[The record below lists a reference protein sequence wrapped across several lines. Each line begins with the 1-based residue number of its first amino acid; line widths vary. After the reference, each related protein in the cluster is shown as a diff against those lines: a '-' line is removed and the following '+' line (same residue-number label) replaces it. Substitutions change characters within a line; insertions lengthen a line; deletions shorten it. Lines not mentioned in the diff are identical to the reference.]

1 MQRRYQAVVRD
12 FMERHHDAVDDALP
26 RTDVDQILSAWSL
39 VLDQL
44 EAGDVEA
51 LSDRVDWAAKYRLFQ
66 ALKRRKG
73 EVTDAMR
80 ERLDM
85 DYHDIVNGSLYPSML
100 RRGVMRQLATPR
112 QVEHAVSEP
121 PADTRAALRGAFV
134 AKALSTQCRFSC
146 DWTRL
151 SVMAPERSEVV
162 LLDPFEY
169 QANADVQHLMNLL

>member
-1 MQRRYQAVVRD
+1 
-12 FMERHHDAVDDALP
+12 
-26 RTDVDQILSAWSL
+26 
-39 VLDQL
+39 
-44 EAGDVEA
+44 
-51 LSDRVDWAAKYRLFQ
+51 
-66 ALKRRKG
+66 
-73 EVTDAMR
+73 
-80 ERLDM
+80 
-85 DYHDIVNGSLYPSML
+85 ML
-100 RRGVMRQLATPR
+100 RRGVMWQLATPR